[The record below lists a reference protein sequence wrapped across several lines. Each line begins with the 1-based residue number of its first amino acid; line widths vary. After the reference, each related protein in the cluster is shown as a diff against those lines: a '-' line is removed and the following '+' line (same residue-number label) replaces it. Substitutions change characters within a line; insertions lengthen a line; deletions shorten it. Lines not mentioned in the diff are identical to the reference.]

1 MEEKYHEPDTM
12 VSMSVIEHEMEYLK
26 VLMVKY
32 KNKPDEKEFF
42 EMRVESLEF
51 AKQGIETNVQTGVLS
66 PEGYVKQL
74 QKYLQ
79 KL

>member
-1 MEEKYHEPDTM
+1 M

-66 PEGYVKQL
+66 PEGYVK
-74 QKYLQ
+74 
-79 KL
+79 

>member
-1 MEEKYHEPDTM
+1 M

-51 AKQGIETNVQTGVLS
+51 AK
-66 PEGYVKQL
+66 
-74 QKYLQ
+74 
-79 KL
+79 

>member
-66 PEGYVKQL
+66 PEVYVKQL
-74 QKYLQ
+74 QKYL
-79 KL
+79 

>member
-1 MEEKYHEPDTM
+1 M
-12 VSMSVIEHEMEYLK
+12 VSMSVIEHETEYLK

-66 PEGYVKQL
+66 PESYVKQL
-74 QKYLQ
+74 QKYL
-79 KL
+79 